1 MINTHIQSESFD
13 RDEGKRNV
21 QMMEEELRTMILDY
35 LQKGFL
41 DNIID
46 MFRHDRNL
54 YPLVIDM
61 IKDDRIRV
69 RLGCVALVEELAKTS
84 KEEFAGIVPEISAL
98 LKDPNPTLRGDAA
111 YLLGIIGLVSALPA
125 LLDASDDED
134 MNVRETVTESIQHIR
149 SINATKEFAL

>member
-1 MINTHIQSESFD
+1 MINTHIQSEPFD
-13 RDEGKRNV
+13 REEGKSNV

-46 MFRHDRNL
+46 MFRHDKNL

-61 IKDDRIRV
+61 IKDDRIKV
-69 RLGCVALVEELAKTS
+69 RLGGVALVEELAKTS
-84 KEEFAGIVPEISAL
+84 KEEFTGIVPGISAL

-111 YLLGIIGLVSALPA
+111 YLLGMIGLKSALPSLLEA
-125 LLDASDDED
+125 VRDEDENVRIIALDAVE
-134 MNVRETVTESIQHIR
+134 Q
-149 SINATKEFAL
+149 INSLKQ